1 MKHTT
6 SLQTGL
12 ITGLIMVLASLFSLY
27 ILKNPVESYFQVIV
41 YIIFAAGIVWSLVN
55 YSRSERDN
63 KTFSAYFSTGF
74 KTFVVIT
81 LIMAVFAYI
90 YFSLNTVF
98 RDNKI
103 AENSRLLLLEG
114 NHLPAEIEDNARQLK
129 KMYIPM
135 MLSAA
140 IFRYL
145 ILGAIITGIAAFF
158 LSNKEKNP
166 QQPN

>member
-1 MKHTT
+1 MKQTT

-12 ITGLIMVLASLFSLY
+12 ITAGVMILTSLFSLY
-27 ILKNPVESYFQVIV
+27 ILKNPLESYFQIII
-41 YIIFAAGIVWSLVN
+41 YIIFAAGILWSLTSF
-55 YSRSERDN
+55 SRTAADN
-63 KTFSAYFSTGF
+63 KSFNNYFSAGF
-74 KTFVVIT
+74 KTFVVIS
-81 LIMAVFAYI
+81 LLMAVFAYI
-90 YFSLNTVF
+90 YFSLNTTF

-129 KMYIPM
+129 KMFIPM

-145 ILGAIITGIAAFF
+145 ILGAIITLVAAFF
-158 LSNKEKNP
+158 FSSKNKNEA
-166 QQPN
+166 